1 MWAALTLAAVLA
13 QPAPDASEPQMLPP
27 PAADTAPAPDEPK
40 MLPPDE
46 PLRVVR
52 TGTRRFFPLPLA
64 VGAAC
69 LGVGAA
75 FLAWS
80 EGIWQQLTTGKP
92 GSLSIP
98 EADLLARNG
107 KAIQLTAAVF
117 AAAGIATGLFGVG
130 LFLFG
135 SEGQAFVSLSPTGF
149 AVAGTF

>member
-64 VGAAC
+64 
-69 LGVGAA
+69 
-75 FLAWS
+75 F
-80 EGIWQQLTTGKP
+80 
-92 GSLSIP
+92 SISAP
-98 EADLLARNG
+98 CMRVARNG